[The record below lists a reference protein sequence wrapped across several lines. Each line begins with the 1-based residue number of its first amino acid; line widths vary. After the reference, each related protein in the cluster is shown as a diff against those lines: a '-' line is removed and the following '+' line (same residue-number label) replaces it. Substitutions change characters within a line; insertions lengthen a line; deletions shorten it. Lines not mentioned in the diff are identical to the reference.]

1 MTGQGVLQAFAA
13 AEREEGMLRYWPV
26 LAFSLTVLPTVASAQ
41 QGHLGTVQQ
50 QRACRPDVV
59 RYCRGMDDDLL
70 SPDLPWAQRGLQY
83 ARDFP
88 QRDILVVVD
97 APTPEI
103 AEQSTTR
110 LAEAIE
116 ARPDRFRAVGR
127 PGGGSFFDQNGLL
140 FLPTDEVSRI

>member
-1 MTGQGVLQAFAA
+1 MLKASIIRGVELCIRRPWWIIVLSLGLCAGSGVYAAKHFAIK
-13 AEREEGMLRYWPV
+13 
-26 LAFSLTVLPTVASAQ
+26 T
-41 QGHLGTVQQ
+41 
-50 QRACRPDVV
+50 DIN
-59 RYCRGMDDDLL
+59 DLL
-70 SPDLPWAQRGLQY
+70 SPDLTWAQRGLQY

-103 AEQSTTR
+103 AEQATTR

-127 PGGGSFFDQNGLL
+127 PGGGSF
-140 FLPTDEVSRI
+140 